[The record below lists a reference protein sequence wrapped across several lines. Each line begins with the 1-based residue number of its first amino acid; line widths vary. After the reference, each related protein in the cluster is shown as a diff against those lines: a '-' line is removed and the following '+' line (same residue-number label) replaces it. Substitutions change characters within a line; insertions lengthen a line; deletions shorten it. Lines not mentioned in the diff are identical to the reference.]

1 MGKNADNQAF
11 QEKNGKI
18 DSRFTFEG
26 KYLKVRR
33 DTIDIPNRPVKTW
46 DIVVTSGAVAIIPID
61 SQGRI
66 VLVEQWR
73 RAIDRITL
81 ELPAGMLDPGESPQ
95 ECAQRELQEETGLKA
110 GSLKPFGGCF
120 SSPGSMTEYIHLYL
134 GRDLTESPLNADDT
148 DLIDV
153 RTLSLNEAQKMI
165 ENGQICDAKT
175 IIGILRY
182 SSVANR
188 SPLN

>member
-1 MGKNADNQAF
+1 MGKNADKQAF

-18 DSRFTFEG
+18 DSRIAFDG
-26 KYLKVRR
+26 KYLKIRQ
-33 DTIDIPNRPVKTW
+33 DIINIPNRPVKTW
-46 DIVVTSGAVAIIPID
+46 DIVVTSGAVAVIPID

-81 ELPAGMLDPGESPQ
+81 EIPAGMLDPGETP
-95 ECAQRELQEETGLKA
+95 EVCAQRELQEETGLKA
-110 GSLKPFGGCF
+110 GSLKAFGGCF
-120 SSPGSMTEYIHLYL
+120 SSPGSMNEYIHLFL
-134 GRDLTESPLNADDT
+134 GQDLTRAPLNADDT

-153 RTLSLNEAQKMI
+153 RALSLIDAQKMI

-175 IIGILRY
+175 IIGILKY

-188 SPLN
+188 SLLN